1 MWKEQ
6 FLNLTK
12 GTHTLESAM
21 KTQKQLEKQET
32 KLMKA
37 KTMQVF
43 DINSS
48 ELKFGVKIQLSPSRA
63 IYVANEKEIMSFE
76 TKKEAET
83 QAIEVNKYL
92 AENPQ
97 LESVF
102 NDNKK
107 LQVISF

>member
-1 MWKEQ
+1 
-6 FLNLTK
+6 
-12 GTHTLESAM
+12 
-21 KTQKQLEKQET
+21 
-32 KLMKA
+32 MKA

-48 ELKFGVKIQLSPSRA
+48 DLKFGVKIQLSPRRA

-102 NDNKK
+102 NDIKK
-107 LQVISF
+107 LQEISF